1 MNISS
6 TIETSWELMKR
17 SLGVIRANPR
27 LALFPVVSGA
37 CMVSL
42 SLFFLAPIIGL
53 ALGTAGVQALLHGG
67 GWTGDVEK
75 FKETFGTVFYWYGA
89 VIYVV
94 SLFAAAFFNVA
105 FYNEILRALAGEPV
119 SVRSG
124 LRFAASRVRAIAA
137 WSLLAGTVGLLIR
150 AVEERMGWLGKI
162 VMAFVGIAWSVA
174 AVFAIPVIVRSGET
188 NPFTVLRASAGTLK
202 QTWGESLTGFV
213 GIKLAGLV
221 VALATLLGVAVVA
234 VVAIVTQS
242 AWVAVPLGV
251 CWLLGIFAAAYL
263 IALATHVYRCALYV
277 YASEGVVPEPYTADM
292 MDAGWKVRKG

>member
-1 MNISS
+1 MNITG
-6 TIETSWELMKR
+6 TIETSWELMKH

-27 LALFPVVSGA
+27 LALFPVVSGVCITA
-37 CMVSL
+37 L
-42 SLFFLAPIIGL
+42 ALFFLAPLIVM
-53 ALGTAGVQALLHGG
+53 ALGSAGVQALLHGMRWPADG
-67 GWTGDVEK
+67 EKLKEVFGWM
-75 FKETFGTVFYWYGA
+75 FYTYGA

-119 SVRSG
+119 SVRNG
-124 LRFAASRVRAIAA
+124 LKFAGSRVRAIAA

-174 AVFAIPVIVRSGET
+174 AVFAIPVIVRNGET

-221 VALATLLGVAVVA
+221 VALAMILGVAVVA
-234 VVAIVTQS
+234 VAAILTHS
-242 AWVAVPLGV
+242 AWVAVPIAML
-251 CWLLGIFAAAYL
+251 WLLGIFAAAFL
-263 IALATHVYRCALYV
+263 IGLATHVYRCALYV
-277 YASEGVVPEPYTADM
+277 YASEGVVPEPYTAEM
-292 MDAGWKVRKG
+292 MDAGWKIKKA